1 MKGLGRFFSRKCY
14 LVSDALDDY
23 TADFTLRGCR
33 SEKSLRSEVATL
45 KRHLTD
51 VRVSEMTIAILRRY
65 QADRREQGLA
75 AATVNKQLAV
85 LSAALNLAAT
95 NELIPAVPRFP
106 RRLRAAAP
114 RQGFLEV
121 EDYQAIRRELPGWGK
136 PVLDFGWYSGWRKG
150 EVLGLMR
157 EEVHLDAKQIRLH
170 PDRSKNSD
178 TRVLPLMGFGLEA
191 VMTGLASPGA
201 NVFHRD
207 DGRRISSTFWH
218 YTWTAAAKTAGR
230 AKHFHDLRRT
240 VVRRLELAGVPRK
253 TAMAWVGHRTE
264 SIYMRYAI
272 TTERDLVPAAEKML
286 RMLQPHDGKIVPFLK
301 R

>member
-1 MKGLGRFFSRKCY
+1 VR
-14 LVSDALDDY
+14 DALDDY
-23 TADFTLRGCR
+23 TADFALRGCR
-33 SEKSLRSEVATL
+33 SVKSLRSEVATL
-45 KRHLTD
+45 KHHLGEAP
-51 VRVSEMTIAILRRY
+51 VSEITVAVLRRY
-65 QADRREQGLA
+65 QADRRAEDFA
-75 AATVNKQLAV
+75 AATVNKSLAV

-114 RQGFLEV
+114 RQGFLEHD
-121 EDYQAIRRELPGWGK
+121 DYLAIRKELPGWGK
-136 PVLDFGWYSGWRKG
+136 PVLEFGYYSGWRKN

-157 EEVHLDAKQIRLH
+157 EEVDLGAKQIRLH

-178 TRVLPLMGFGLEA
+178 PRVLPLLGFGLEA
-191 VMTGLASPGA
+191 VELGLSTSGA

-207 DGRRISSTFWH
+207 DGRRISSTTWH
-218 YTWTAAAKTAGR
+218 YTWAAAAKTAGR
-230 AKHFHDLRRT
+230 AKRFHDLRRT

-264 SIYMRYAI
+264 AIYQRYCI

-286 RMLQPHDGKIVPFLK
+286 RMLEPRDGKIVPFLK